1 MKRESM
7 IERHIRTVMELVDVA
22 SIAKKIV
29 LALLGL
35 FLITFLL
42 VHLGLNLTILRN
54 DEGEW
59 FRAAAYFMG
68 SNWIVRILG
77 FGILGAIL
85 AHIAL
90 GGLIQFLN
98 WRARPVGYAVKTKSK
113 TAFGSK
119 LMIWTGLAI
128 FGFLI
133 IHMTHFWFVK
143 MGWSEGR
150 YIIKTEVVERALGAR
165 QLEMNAAYMQTQC
178 PNEQARLESQFMAL
192 ERFVQTNP
200 NLQPVMFPARAGE
213 RFILNLSMEEVQ
225 EIRAYLG
232 DVTYKAD
239 FWAMMHDMFKIWW
252 MVLLYVLAMIPLGMH
267 LAHAIPSG
275 LQTLG
280 LAHSK
285 YTFII
290 KIVGY
295 ATGGLIAFGFAFV
308 PLFIFLFR

>member
-7 IERHIRTVMELVDVA
+7 IERHIRQVMDLVDVA

-143 MGWSEGR
+143 MGWAEGR
-150 YIIKTEVVERALGAR
+150 YIIKTEVVQRAIGAK
-165 QLEMNAAYMQTQC
+165 QLELNTAFMQTQC
-178 PNEQARLESQFMAL
+178 PNRQSHLEAQFMAL
-192 ERFVQTNP
+192 DNFIQTNE
-200 NLQPVMFPARAGE
+200 NLLPIMFPARAGE
-213 RFILNLSMEEVQ
+213 RFILDLSMDEVR
-225 EIRAYLG
+225 EIQSFLG